1 MTEEA
6 IQGDARRG
14 LEGKGEDDHKVYY
27 VL

>member
-14 LEGKGEDDHKVYY
+14 LEGKGEDYHKV
-27 VL
+27 

>member
-14 LEGKGEDDHKVYY
+14 LEGKGEDDHKV
-27 VL
+27 